1 MGKFAVRRSRVSE
14 NRRRRSGRKEESP
27 AWEQRGDQD
36 AQPRYAAFPRDEEAP
51 LPYQPEEISP
61 DEAPLRPEQPVPGDA
76 NWHARPAPYILQPQP
91 RLVAQQGWVQEVP
104 LNTNRVSG
112 LHLAIF
118 IVCLVLLAA
127 MGFFVLTVGQAQDE
141 FNQKLAFMQ
150 RETFFDGV
158 SVDGLPLGGLRQDEA
173 AQKLQQSVTLLD
185 EKLDLQVQ
193 VDGKNYQV
201 PADQIPFSRNSRAQ
215 LAAAWALGRQG
226 FAWGIGSD
234 KTPFD
239 IRWEHTRHIAASKP
253 DYRTASTYDKAD
265 VRRVADLI
273 ASQVDR
279 EPIIAIIASFDF
291 DTKTFT
297 VTQDVPGAKLDSQ
310 ALYQAVCD
318 ALDAGK
324 RNETIRLDAM
334 PILPQVTSVELQNGF
349 KRLSQFSTDT
359 TSDEKR
365 NTNILL
371 AARKISGSTVM
382 PGETFSF
389 NKATGE
395 RSADKGYQM
404 APAVAGG
411 VTFDEIGGGVC
422 QVSST
427 LFNAAA
433 LADMSIVSR
442 SPHAWPSNYVDK
454 GLDATVNW
462 PGLDFVFRNDKATP
476 IFIVA
481 GYAKRQVTV
490 EIYGMST
497 GSGESLRLET
507 ELTSEIPPP
516 REPSYVQNPL
526 LVPGT
531 QKELKK
537 ARTGYSVD
545 TFRVYLLNGVPYRR
559 DKLFTSTYP
568 MVQTVIE
575 YN

>member
-1 MGKFAVRRSRVSE
+1 MSE
-14 NRRRRSGRKEESP
+14 NRRRRSGRIKQPS
-27 AWEQRGDQD
+27 AWEQHSAQEV
-36 AQPRYAAFPRDEEAP
+36 QPRYAAFPREEEAP
-51 LPYQPEEISP
+51 LPFPPEDVSP
-61 DEAPLRPEQPVPGDA
+61 DEAPSWSEQPVPGDA
-76 NWHARPAPYILQPQP
+76 IWQARPAPYALQPQP
-91 RLVAQQGWVQEVP
+91 RPIPQQGWVQEVP
-104 LNTNRVSG
+104 LNTNRISS
-112 LHLAIF
+112 LHLAII

-127 MGFFVLTVGQAQDE
+127 MGFFVLTAAQAQDE
-141 FNQKLAFMQ
+141 FKQKLAFLQ
-150 RETFFDGV
+150 RDTFFEGI
-158 SVDGLPLGGLRQDEA
+158 SVDGLPLGGLRPDEA
-173 AQKLQQSVTLLD
+173 AQKLQQSATQLD

-201 PADQIPFSRNSRAQ
+201 PADRIPFSRNSRAQ

-239 IRWEHTRHIAASKP
+239 IRWEHTRHIAATMP
-253 DYRTASTYDKAD
+253 NYRTASTYDKAD

-291 DTKTFT
+291 DTKAFT
-297 VTQDVPGAKLDSQ
+297 VTQDVQGAKLDSQ

-324 RNETIRLDAM
+324 RNEIIRLDAQ

-349 KRLSQFSTDT
+349 KRLSQFSTNT
-359 TSDEKR
+359 TADDKR

-395 RSADKGYQM
+395 RTADKGYQM
-404 APAVAGG
+404 APAIAYG
-411 VTFDEIGGGVC
+411 VTSDEIGGGVC

-433 LADMSIVSR
+433 LADMSIVNR
-442 SPHAWPSNYVDK
+442 SPHAWPSNYIEK

-462 PGLDFVFRNDKATP
+462 PGLDLVFRNDKATP
-476 IFIVA
+476 VFIVA
-481 GYAKRQVTV
+481 SYAKRQVMI
-490 EIYGMST
+490 EIYGMRA
-497 GSGESLRLET
+497 GPGESIRLET
-507 ELTSEIPPP
+507 ELISEIAPP

-531 QKELKK
+531 RQELKK
-537 ARTGYSVD
+537 ARTGYTVD
-545 TFRVYLLNGVPYRR
+545 TFRVYLLNGAPYRR
-559 DKLFTSTYP
+559 DKLFTSTYA
-568 MVQTVIE
+568 MVQAVIE

>member
-1 MGKFAVRRSRVSE
+1 MSE
-14 NRRRRSGRKEESP
+14 GRRRRSGRREQSS
-27 AWEQRGDQD
+27 AWDRRAAGDE
-36 AQPRYAAFPRDEEAP
+36 QPRYAAFPRDEGA
-51 LPYQPEEISP
+51 LYVTQP
-61 DEAPLRPEQPVPGDA
+61 QPVP
-76 NWHARPAPYILQPQP
+76 R
-91 RLVAQQGWVQEVP
+91 QGWVQEVP

-112 LHLAIF
+112 FHLTVI
-118 IVCLVLLAA
+118 IVCLALLAA
-127 MGFFVLTVGQAQDE
+127 MGFFVLTASQAQDA
-141 FNQKLAFMQ
+141 FNEKLAFLQ
-150 RETFFDGV
+150 RDTFFEGV
-158 SVDGLPLGGLRQDEA
+158 SVDGIPLGGLRPDEA
-173 AQKLQQSVTLLD
+173 AQKLLQSADRLD
-185 EKLDLQVQ
+185 ESLNLQIQ
-193 VDGKNYQV
+193 VDGRNYQV
-201 PADQIPFSRNSRAQ
+201 PADRIPFTRNSRAQ

-239 IRWEHTRHIAASKP
+239 IRWEHTRHVAATRP

-279 EPIIAIIASFDF
+279 DPIIAVIASFDF
-291 DTKTFT
+291 NTKAFT

-310 ALYQAVCD
+310 ALYQLVCD

-324 RNETIRLDAM
+324 RNETIRLDAT
-334 PILPQVTSVELQNGF
+334 PILPQVTSVELQNSF
-349 KRLSQFSTDT
+349 KRLSQFSTST
-359 TSDEKR
+359 TADEKR

-395 RSADKGYQM
+395 RTADKGYQM
-404 APAVAGG
+404 APAIAYG
-411 VTFDEIGGGVC
+411 VTSDEIGGGVC

-442 SPHAWPSNYVDK
+442 TPHAWPSNYIDK

-462 PGLDFVFRNDKATP
+462 PGLDLVFRNDKAAP
-476 IFIVA
+476 VFIVA
-481 GYAKRQVTV
+481 SYAKRQVTV

-497 GSGESLRLET
+497 GPGESIRLET
-507 ELTSEIPPP
+507 ELISQIPPP
-516 REPSYVQNPL
+516 GEPSYVQNPL
-526 LVPGT
+526 LAPGT
-531 QKELKK
+531 QQELKK
-537 ARTGYSVD
+537 ARTGYTVD

-559 DKLFTSTYP
+559 DKLFTSTYA
-568 MVQTVIE
+568 MVQAVIE